1 MAKQTRQSNLPR
13 VTARINAKLEKR
25 LAAYVASAAAAGVS
39 VLAAPQ
45 PAQAKVVYT
54 PANTVVTGG
63 TTIDLNHDGI
73 ADFTFF
79 MGDGYEGGH
88 FILLDVLPAVTGNGI
103 RDNGSGAAVGFLGV
117 PVGGGEKFATN
128 TSYWGK
134 GVFMASFFQYSFSN
148 FTGPWAGVT
157 NRYLGFKFLIDGQVH
172 YGWARMSVSNIHN
185 AVLTGYAY
193 ETIPNKTILE
203 GHTSG
208 PEAADNFAPSD
219 LLAPSSQPAGLG
231 MLARGADGLAIWRR
245 ENEEIAAL

>member
-1 MAKQTRQSNLPR
+1 MAKQTRQSNQPR
-13 VTARINAKLEKR
+13 VTARINVKLEKR

-73 ADFTFF
+73 ANFTFF

-88 FILLDVLPAVTGNGI
+88 FVLLDVLPAVTGNGI
-103 RDNGSGAAVGFLGV
+103 RDNGDGAAVGFLGV
-117 PVGGGEKFATN
+117 PVGGAEKFATN

-172 YGWARMSVSNIHN
+172 YGWARMSVSNIHD

-193 ETIPNKTILE
+193 ETVPNTPIIE

-208 PEAADNFAPSD
+208 PEEASYFAPD
-219 LLAPSSQPAGLG
+219 LLAPSSQPAELG
-231 MLARGADGLAIWRR
+231 VLALGADGLAIWRR
-245 ENEEIAAL
+245 EENETSA